1 MQLNRCGVWEKGAAK
16 GDCRARST
24 DGERKRGGAEGEGSV
39 RNTKFGTVERHP
51 SRGVKR
57 LSGLNPN
64 VINTDTPKMAERTV
78 HQYGFL

>member
-1 MQLNRCGVWEKGAAK
+1 MRVQFGIR
-16 GDCRARST
+16 
-24 DGERKRGGAEGEGSV
+24 
-39 RNTKFGTVERHP
+39 KFGTVERHP